1 VSERCT
7 DPGRRLS
14 TGNPRLDSILKGG
27 LPRDRL
33 YLVEGTPGTGKTT
46 LALEFV
52 REGAR
57 QGERCLY
64 ITLGET
70 AEELAATA
78 ASHGWSLDGIEIYE
92 LVPLEAQLDRQ
103 QTVLQPS
110 EVELGE
116 TMNLVCERISETKPD
131 RLVIDSLSELRLL
144 ARDPLRFRRQILA
157 LKAFLTGRDCTTL
170 ALDDLTNMT
179 GGLQFHSI
187 VHGVLTLEVR
197 HREYGAARRRLRVS
211 KMRGT
216 DFQSGHHDYLI
227 ATGRFD
233 VFPSLIAEDNKTTFQ
248 LETVSSELPGLD
260 ALLGGGLTR
269 GTVTM
274 LLGPSGAGKS
284 SLALQY
290 VMAAARRKEAAAIFA
305 FDETFETF
313 AARAAGLGTDIAPA
327 VESGLLV
334 WEDMKPTR
342 ISPGEFT
349 WSVRR
354 HVEDKDVRLVV
365 IDSLNS
371 YLATMPEEQALILHM
386 HELLTYLD
394 YRGITTIV
402 IMSQHGLLGDLQAP
416 IDFSFLSDTIVLL
429 RYFEAAGEVRKA
441 ISVVKKRSG
450 LHELSI
456 REYRLT
462 SKGVQVG
469 PVLLDF
475 QGVLAGSPAYIGV
488 REPLTRHPADAR

>member
-1 VSERCT
+1 
-7 DPGRRLS
+7 
-14 TGNPRLDSILKGG
+14 
-27 LPRDRL
+27 
-33 YLVEGTPGTGKTT
+33 
-46 LALEFV
+46 
-52 REGAR
+52 
-57 QGERCLY
+57 
-64 ITLGET
+64 
-70 AEELAATA
+70 
-78 ASHGWSLDGIEIYE
+78 
-92 LVPLEAQLDRQ
+92 
-103 QTVLQPS
+103 
-110 EVELGE
+110 
-116 TMNLVCERISETKPD
+116 
-131 RLVIDSLSELRLL
+131 
-144 ARDPLRFRRQILA
+144 
-157 LKAFLTGRDCTTL
+157 
-170 ALDDLTNMT
+170 
-179 GGLQFHSI
+179 
-187 VHGVLTLEVR
+187 
-197 HREYGAARRRLRVS
+197 
-211 KMRGT
+211 MRGT

-227 ATGRFD
+227 GTGRFD
-233 VFPSLIAEDNKTTFQ
+233 VFPSLIAEDNKTSFQ
-248 LETVSSELPGLD
+248 LETVSSELPELD

-429 RYFEAAGEVRKA
+429 RYFEIAGEVRKA

-475 QGVLAGSPAYIGV
+475 QGVLAGSPAYTGAS
-488 REPLTRHPADAR
+488 EPLTRHPADAR